1 MTDEKVT
8 KLEEAINANASKLD
22 TLIHLQSASTLNEL
36 IQPKPESK
44 KEPEK
49 SDVSMDEIKKI
60 VDNFDL

>member
-1 MTDEKVT
+1 MTDEKVE
-8 KLEEAINANASKLD
+8 KLEAAINANAGKLD
-22 TLIHLQSASTLNEL
+22 AFIQSQSESKA
-36 IQPKPESK
+36 KPESK

>member
-22 TLIHLQSASTLNEL
+22 AFIQSQSESKA
-36 IQPKPESK
+36 KPESK

>member
-1 MTDEKVT
+1 MTTDERIAM
-8 KLEEAINANASKLD
+8 LEAAITANVNKLD
-22 TLIHLQSASTLNEL
+22 TLIESQGESKE
-36 IQPKPESK
+36 KPESK